1 MIRRPPRST
10 RTDTLFPYTTLFR
23 SCLRNFL
30 TTAIDVERLE
40 RADGVLADAG
50 CRRKPTIGPVD
61 TDDLRLIEGSL
72 NVLCPQQCEAAS
84 HLHALPGKAGPF
96 NFATIPARL
105 ARVGRIGCRRLN
117 TWNKTA
123 DFPLNV
129 AVGRDHVLP

>member
-40 RADGVLADAG
+40 RASGILADAG

-72 NVLCPQQCEAAS
+72 NVLCPQQLEAAS
-84 HLHALPGKAGPF
+84 HLHDLPGTDGRF
-96 NFATIPARL
+96 TLVTIASRL
-105 ARVGRIGCRRLN
+105 PSVCRIGFHRRTDRN
-117 TWNKTA
+117 TNENNPTKATS
-123 DFPLNV
+123 PQ
-129 AVGRDHVLP
+129 R